1 VPRGTQKSA
10 ALSRR
15 DIETR
20 YRRVRRVAILMDAAV
35 RVPGTRFRIGL
46 GSLIGLPPVA
56 GDAFMTAVSLWIV
69 WQGRR
74 LGLPRSKIARMMGN
88 VAVETALGSIPMV
101 GDVMDMVWKAN
112 VRNLAIIDAHL
123 ASSPGRSIPHRHGAI
138 IASGPRAGSQ

>member
-1 VPRGTQKSA
+1 VPRGTQQSA
-10 ALSRR
+10 ALTQR

-20 YRRVRRVAILMDAAV
+20 YRRIRKVAILMDAAV

-74 LGLPRSKIARMMGN
+74 LGLPRSNIVRMMGN

-112 VRNLAIIDAHL
+112 MRNLAIIDAHL
-123 ASSPGRSIPHRHGAI
+123 ASSPGRSTPHRHDAV
-138 IASGPRAGSQ
+138 IASGPRAGSR